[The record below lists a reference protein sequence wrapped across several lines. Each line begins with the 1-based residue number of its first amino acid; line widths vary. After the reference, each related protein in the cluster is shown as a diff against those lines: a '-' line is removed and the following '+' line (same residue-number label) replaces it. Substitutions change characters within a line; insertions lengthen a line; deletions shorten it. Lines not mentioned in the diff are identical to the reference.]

1 MSAIKL
7 IPASGGGSV
16 SLAPPNSTSG
26 SDVTITMPSTSQ
38 TLGGSAGKIL
48 QVVSAVKNDS
58 ASFSASWSPERE
70 ISSDLR
76 AVITP
81 AAASS
86 KILVTCHLEV
96 SQGSNLAA
104 FQLSRTIGGTKTYIF
119 KHTDS
124 AHAYQGC
131 ANTWFNDNPYITHI
145 SFSYVDSP
153 NTTSEI
159 TYSPEVGGCGVTLYI
174 NRIYNST
181 THLGTSSTIA
191 MEIGA

>member
-1 MSAIKL
+1 MSTLATTNIKH
-7 IPASGGGSV
+7 ASSSSNNIVLNSDGSTTVSNLGGG
-16 SLAPPNSTSG
+16 
-26 SDVTITMPSTSQ
+26 I
-38 TLGGSAGKIL
+38 GKIL
-48 QVVSAVKNDS
+48 QVVSAVKDDS
-58 ASFSASWSPERE
+58 ASFSADWSNQRE

-81 AAASS
+81 ATTSS

-96 SQGSNLAA
+96 SQGSSLAA
-104 FQLSRTIGGTKTYIF
+104 FQLTRTIGGTKTNIF

-124 AHAYQGC
+124 ANVYQGC
-131 ANTWFNDNPYITHI
+131 ANTWFHDSAYLTHI